1 MLALKRFFL
10 VSFLFVLAG
19 WQTAFSQSYVA
30 DTIRVSLDN
39 QVFEKF
45 HSRLSATDLRD
56 ENPYFISVFEKKKGL
71 VFPVDQIVNA
81 QKPLHSYFRNAAD
94 TASNK
99 NYHLE
104 IHDFYINY
112 NESLFKRY
120 LKLNAYIGLSE
131 INKASD
137 TTYLGIFYYERP
149 EKINKKDSLLQSYQN
164 VWMSFSTQFYADL
177 SVITSDSIP
186 GNQPFNYHFNPGQKP
201 APKNF
206 YVSLD
211 GYYGYTFWGI
221 DAEIYFAA
229 PEMAQKFTRNTRM
242 FRYLNYGNRQSVAFS
257 TQVKQFNYRLNKHWL
272 FQNKHGFIFG
282 LNKWN
287 DVDEAKR
294 TFEELFL
301 FQYAFSQRLTY
312 NPLNKNG
319 LTFGIG
325 LMEET
330 SFIIYN
336 DQIFSVALLF
346 NCAYKF

>member
-1 MLALKRFFL
+1 MLALKRIFQ
-10 VSFLFVLAG
+10 VSFLIVLAG
-19 WQTAFSQSYVA
+19 CQITVAQTYVA

-45 HSRLSATDLRD
+45 HSRLSATDFRE

-81 QKPLHSYFRNAAD
+81 RKPLHSYFANDAD

-99 NYHLE
+99 SYHLE
-104 IHDFYINY
+104 IHDFY
-112 NESLFKRY
+112 
-120 LKLNAYIGLSE
+120 LSE

-149 EKINKKDSLLQSYQN
+149 EKFNKKDSLLQSYQN

-177 SVITSDSIP
+177 SLITSDSIP
-186 GNQPFNYHFNPGQKP
+186 DNKPFTYHFNPGQKP

-242 FRYLNYGNRQSVAFS
+242 FRYLNYGNRESAAFS
-257 TQVKQFNYRLNKHWL
+257 TQVSQFNYRLNQRWL

-312 NPLNKNG
+312 NPLNKKG

-330 SFIIYN
+330 SYIIYN
-336 DQIFSVALLF
+336 DPFFSVALLF
-346 NCAYKF
+346 NCAFKF

>member
-1 MLALKRFFL
+1 MSILRRFFP
-10 VSFLFVLAG
+10 VSFVLIFVFSQHG
-19 WQTAFSQSYVA
+19 FSQSYVA
-30 DTIRVSLDN
+30 DTIRINFDDH
-39 QVFEKF
+39 VFKKF
-45 HSRLSATDLRD
+45 HSGLSATDYRE
-56 ENPYFISVFEKKKGL
+56 ENPHFISVFEKKKWL
-71 VFPVDQIVNA
+71 AFPVDQIVSTTRT
-81 QKPLHSYFRNAAD
+81 LSRYFENPGD
-94 TASNK
+94 TLSNK
-99 NYHLE
+99 HYQLS

-112 NESLFKRY
+112 NESLFKRF

-137 TTYLGIFYYERP
+137 TTYLGIFYYEQSD
-149 EKINKKDSLLQSYQN
+149 KFNKKDSLRCNYQT
-164 VWMSFSTQFYADL
+164 VWNSFSTQFYADL

-186 GNQPFNYHFNPGQKP
+186 GNQPFSYHFNPGQKP

-211 GYYGYTFWGI
+211 SYYGYTFWGI

-257 TQVKQFNYRLNKHWL
+257 TQVYQFNYRLNEHWL

-294 TFEELFL
+294 TFEELFM

-325 LMEET
+325 LMEEA
-330 SFIIYN
+330 SYIIYN
-336 DQIFSVALLF
+336 EPVFSVALLI

>member
-1 MLALKRFFL
+1 MLALKRFFQ
-10 VSFLFVLAG
+10 VSFLIVMAG
-19 WQTAFSQSYVA
+19 CQITVAQTYVA

-45 HSRLSATDLRD
+45 HSRLSATDYRD
-56 ENPYFISVFEKKKGL
+56 DNPHFISVFEKKKWL
-71 VFPVDQIVNA
+71 AFPVDQIVTA
-81 QKPLHSYFRNAAD
+81 QQPLSTYFENLTD
-94 TASNK
+94 TTSNK
-99 NYHLE
+99 NYQLG
-104 IHDFYINY
+104 IHDFYISY
-112 NESLFKRY
+112 NESMFKSY

-131 INKASD
+131 INKLND
-137 TTYLGIFYYERP
+137 TTYLGIFYYEQL
-149 EKINKKDSLLQSYQN
+149 EKFNKKDSLRQSYQT
-164 VWMSFSTQFYADL
+164 VWKSFSTQFYADL

-186 GNQPFNYHFNPGQKP
+186 DNKPFTYHFNPGQKP

-206 YVSLD
+206 YVSVD
-211 GYYGYTFWGI
+211 AYYGYTFWGI

-229 PEMAQKFTRNTRM
+229 PEMAQKFSRNTRM
-242 FRYLNYGNRQSVAFS
+242 FRYLNYGNRESAAFS
-257 TQVKQFNYRLNKHWL
+257 TQVTQFNYRLNQRWL

-312 NPLNKNG
+312 NPLNKKG
-319 LTFGIG
+319 LTFGVG

-330 SFIIYN
+330 SYIIYN
-336 DQIFSVALLF
+336 DPIFSVALLF